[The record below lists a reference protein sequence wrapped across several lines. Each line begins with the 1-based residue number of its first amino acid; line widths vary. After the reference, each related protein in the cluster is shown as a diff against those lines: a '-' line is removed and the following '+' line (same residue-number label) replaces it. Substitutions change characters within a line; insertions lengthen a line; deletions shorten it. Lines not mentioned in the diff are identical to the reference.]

1 MWSRALPATKEAA
14 KNQNEDIS
22 FQSEATEDL
31 LGQENLETIPHDFRV
46 PERPVNNGNKR
57 EMSYLSIERLS
68 FSCNPVCVRSS
79 ASGENTL
86 FNFFFVFW
94 RWFFYNPAK
103 RHLCHQHVVPRK
115 VQEFFHRI
123 VDYRIVMLQGS
134 ADV

>member
-22 FQSEATEDL
+22 FQPEAAEDL
-31 LGQENLETIPHDFRV
+31 LGQENLETIAHTISV
-46 PERPVNNGNKR
+46 SGKASNNGNKR
-57 EMSYLSIERLS
+57 ETSYLSIERLS

-94 RWFFYNPAK
+94 RWVFYNPAK
-103 RHLCHQHVVPRK
+103 G
-115 VQEFFHRI
+115 I
-123 VDYRIVMLQGS
+123 S
-134 ADV
+134 ATST